1 MIFEPDKTSYGE
13 YEEEQKEKNEHQV
26 THFMCEITTIEV
38 LALTEEI
45 ESELFNIS
53 FIDYE
58 ENDAIKGILSEIL
71 WYSVFEESLE
81 YKGQYYIG

>member
-1 MIFEPDKTSYGE
+1 
-13 YEEEQKEKNEHQV
+13 
-26 THFMCEITTIEV
+26 MCEIATIEV

-81 YKGQYYIG
+81 DKGQYYIG